1 MVTSQ
6 SGRNVSTPAG
16 VPTRPWVG
24 APGSAPQSLQ
34 TQFIQDLAPECDL
47 QGGVYQLWLEDF
59 LQETALNPGHRPK
72 SWYEGVHQP
81 ELTPASDA
89 DTTCT
94 LTIRPAASVH
104 TGQGGL
110 GRWRAAG

>member
-1 MVTSQ
+1 MCPHQRVF
-6 SGRNVSTPAG
+6 P
-16 VPTRPWVG
+16 
-24 APGSAPQSLQ
+24 PGPGWGPQALHPSHSK
-34 TQFIQDLAPECDL
+34 TQFIQDLAPECGL

-81 ELTPASDA
+81 ELTPASDD

-94 LTIRPAASVH
+94 LTISCLCAHRERRI
-104 TGQGGL
+104 G
-110 GRWRAAG
+110 